1 MRVKVK
7 NLAELEAKLRKL
19 TPTMEKGL
27 RAIAVKGARF
37 GAVRGVVHARR
48 AGIRASGTYEQS
60 FTAHETTDGAV
71 VGNTAEHA
79 VFVEV
84 GRRPGRRPPLDA
96 ILKWLV
102 LKGLISLKL
111 PRMSDREARR
121 QDYAKNGGVTGEAN
135 SAKQRARLKAIGR
148 RRVERYKRAVR
159 KKHVM
164 AAMGFAFGVQ
174 KKIGARGTTG
184 RRIMRKVH
192 GDVAR
197 YVKRE
202 LGKMARMLR

>member
-1 MRVKVK
+1 MRVKLKDLV
-7 NLAELEAKLRKL
+7 ELEQKLKKL
-19 TPTMEKGL
+19 APTMEKGL
-27 RAIAVKGARF
+27 RAIALKGAQF
-37 GAVRGVVHARR
+37 GATRGVTHSRR

-60 FTAHETTDGAV
+60 FVAHATEAGAV

-96 ILKWLV
+96 ILKWLI

-111 PRMSDREARR
+111 PAMSDREARR
-121 QDYAKNGGVTGEAN
+121 QISASGKGVTGN
-135 SAKQRARLKAIGR
+135 VYGGKQRQRLRAIAK

-164 AAMGFAFGVQ
+164 AAMGMAFAVQ

-184 RRIMRKVH
+184 KRIMRKVH
-192 GDVAR
+192 RDVAR

-202 LGKMARMLR
+202 LRKMAAMLR